1 MWGRMDQNQR
11 KEVKSE
17 AFNPPLLFVPQFVYN
32 YEMQMNKGG
41 STLRFVMTVIVVVA
55 FVAGA
60 IYIYKYFSGAKKDI
74 MANDLKIEIL
84 KEGTGN
90 GAKQGDTVVV
100 DYVGTLESGAE
111 FDNSYKRG
119 ASFPVVIG
127 EGRVIAGWE
136 KGLLGIKVGEK
147 RRLII
152 PPTMGYGA
160 SAIPDGRGGYLIP
173 PNSILIFE
181 IEAHEIRTSGFLP

>member
-1 MWGRMDQNQR
+1 MYNQCM
-11 KEVKSE
+11 K
-17 AFNPPLLFVPQFVYN
+17 N
-32 YEMQMNKGG
+32 NKGG
-41 STLRFVMTVIVVVA
+41 STLQLIAVVVLVIA
-55 FVAGA
+55 VVLGVM
-60 IYIYKYFSGAKKDI
+60 YLYKYFSGAKNDI

-100 DYVGTLESGAE
+100 DYIGTLPSGAE

-136 KGLLGIKVGEK
+136 KGLLGIKVGER
-147 RRLII
+147 RRLVI

-173 PNSILIFE
+173 PNSTLIFE